1 MEQGEKREEGE
12 EVSVARGELW
22 GRSSITSSNSVICE
36 RVSSKLNKKEKEREW
51 FWKFAPTYTEEVKSL
66 RRAWKIQLTAPI
78 GCYGVE
84 SECECGGCEKR

>member
-22 GRSSITSSNSVICE
+22 GSSITSSNSVICE

-51 FWKFAPTYTEEVKSL
+51 FWKFAPTYTERGQVVETSL
-66 RRAWKIQLTAPI
+66 ENPVDRANRLLWR
-78 GCYGVE
+78 GERV
-84 SECECGGCEKR
+84 